1 MAAFIPGA
9 SPPEVN
15 TPIFVTFLVDIF
27 SALLL
32 ALTYWASVVNGCL
45 TKTRYEN
52 KHLKPFLQFD
62 KQCIKN
68 V

>member
-1 MAAFIPGA
+1 IPGA

-15 TPIFVTFLVDIF
+15 TPIFVTFLVDIL

-52 KHLKPFLQFD
+52 KHLKSILQFNTG
-62 KQCIKN
+62 CVKN